1 MSTILDIRNATVTYQ
16 DGETTTTA
24 LADASLIAESNTLT
38 AIVGESG
45 SGKSTL
51 LSVAAGLITPD
62 SGSVHVD
69 GTRSIIFQQANLL
82 SSLNVRDQL
91 VIMDHIAGRKL
102 RPQRADEL
110 LEFVG
115 LAGMGNR
122 RMGQLSGGQRQR
134 VNIARALM
142 ERPDLLLA
150 DEPTSALDSHLS
162 QEIIRL
168 LRDVTQ
174 EMNTATV
181 LVTHDR
187 SLLNFADRVVEV
199 KDGHVSEQEKVIG
212 RSKHDDI
219 EMSEDEKPAN
229 SHSAITNIG
238 DDFKVIRDN
247 MPFGT
252 VGNNEL
258 GTYFICYASTFSTVQ
273 KMLKNMF
280 MGVDGANYDRLLDFS
295 TAVTG
300 TLFFVPTVDMLGDFA
315 G

>member
-24 LADASLIAESNTLT
+24 LADASLKAESNSLT

-62 SGSVHVD
+62 SGFVQVD

-91 VIMDHIAGRKL
+91 LIMDHIAGRKL

-110 LEFVG
+110 LDFVG

-122 RMGQLSGGQRQR
+122 RMGQMSGGQRQR

-142 ERPDLLLA
+142 EQPDLLLA

-187 SLLNFADRVVEV
+187 SLLTFAVRVVEV
-199 KDGHVSEQEKVIG
+199 KDGHVSEQEKVAAL
-212 RSKHDDI
+212 S
-219 EMSEDEKPAN
+219 
-229 SHSAITNIG
+229 
-238 DDFKVIRDN
+238 
-247 MPFGT
+247 
-252 VGNNEL
+252 
-258 GTYFICYASTFSTVQ
+258 
-273 KMLKNMF
+273 
-280 MGVDGANYDRLLDFS
+280 
-295 TAVTG
+295 
-300 TLFFVPTVDMLGDFA
+300 
-315 G
+315 

>member
-62 SGSVHVD
+62 FGSVHVD

-91 VIMDHIAGRKL
+91 VIMDHIVGRKL

-142 ERPDLLLA
+142 EQPDLLLA

-199 KDGHVSEQEKVIG
+199 KDGYVSEQEKV
-212 RSKHDDI
+212 
-219 EMSEDEKPAN
+219 
-229 SHSAITNIG
+229 SA
-238 DDFKVIRDN
+238 
-247 MPFGT
+247 
-252 VGNNEL
+252 L
-258 GTYFICYASTFSTVQ
+258 S
-273 KMLKNMF
+273 
-280 MGVDGANYDRLLDFS
+280 
-295 TAVTG
+295 
-300 TLFFVPTVDMLGDFA
+300 
-315 G
+315 

>member
-24 LADASLIAESNTLT
+24 LADASLKAESNSLT

-62 SGSVHVD
+62 SGSVQVD

-91 VIMDHIAGRKL
+91 LIMDHIAGRKL

-110 LEFVG
+110 LDFVG

-122 RMGQLSGGQRQR
+122 RMGQMSGGQRQR

-142 ERPDLLLA
+142 EQPDLLLA

-174 EMNTATV
+174 EMKTATV

-187 SLLNFADRVVEV
+187 SLLTFADRVVEV
-199 KDGHVSEQEKVIG
+199 KDGHVSEQEKV
-212 RSKHDDI
+212 
-219 EMSEDEKPAN
+219 
-229 SHSAITNIG
+229 SA
-238 DDFKVIRDN
+238 
-247 MPFGT
+247 
-252 VGNNEL
+252 L
-258 GTYFICYASTFSTVQ
+258 S
-273 KMLKNMF
+273 
-280 MGVDGANYDRLLDFS
+280 
-295 TAVTG
+295 
-300 TLFFVPTVDMLGDFA
+300 
-315 G
+315 

>member
-24 LADASLIAESNTLT
+24 LADASLKAESNTLT

-62 SGSVHVD
+62 SGSVQVD

-82 SSLNVRDQL
+82 SALNVRDQL
-91 VIMDHIAGRKL
+91 LIMDHIAGSKL

-110 LEFVG
+110 LDFVG

-122 RMGQLSGGQRQR
+122 RMGQMSGGQRQR

-142 ERPDLLLA
+142 EQPDLLLA

-187 SLLNFADRVVEV
+187 SLLTFADRVVEV
-199 KDGHVSEQEKVIG
+199 KDGHVSEQEKV
-212 RSKHDDI
+212 
-219 EMSEDEKPAN
+219 
-229 SHSAITNIG
+229 SA
-238 DDFKVIRDN
+238 
-247 MPFGT
+247 
-252 VGNNEL
+252 L
-258 GTYFICYASTFSTVQ
+258 S
-273 KMLKNMF
+273 
-280 MGVDGANYDRLLDFS
+280 
-295 TAVTG
+295 
-300 TLFFVPTVDMLGDFA
+300 
-315 G
+315 

>member
-24 LADASLIAESNTLT
+24 LADASLNAESNSLT

-62 SGSVHVD
+62 SGSVQVD

-91 VIMDHIAGRKL
+91 LIMDHIAGRKL

-122 RMGQLSGGQRQR
+122 RMGQMSGGQRQR

-142 ERPDLLLA
+142 EQPDLLLA

-174 EMNTATV
+174 EMKTATV

-199 KDGHVSEQEKVIG
+199 KDGHVAEEEKV
-212 RSKHDDI
+212 
-219 EMSEDEKPAN
+219 
-229 SHSAITNIG
+229 SA
-238 DDFKVIRDN
+238 
-247 MPFGT
+247 
-252 VGNNEL
+252 L
-258 GTYFICYASTFSTVQ
+258 S
-273 KMLKNMF
+273 
-280 MGVDGANYDRLLDFS
+280 
-295 TAVTG
+295 
-300 TLFFVPTVDMLGDFA
+300 
-315 G
+315 

>member
-51 LSVAAGLITPD
+51 LSVAAGLITPG

-142 ERPDLLLA
+142 EQPDLLLA

-199 KDGHVSEQEKVIG
+199 KDGRVSEQEKV
-212 RSKHDDI
+212 
-219 EMSEDEKPAN
+219 
-229 SHSAITNIG
+229 SA
-238 DDFKVIRDN
+238 
-247 MPFGT
+247 
-252 VGNNEL
+252 L
-258 GTYFICYASTFSTVQ
+258 S
-273 KMLKNMF
+273 
-280 MGVDGANYDRLLDFS
+280 
-295 TAVTG
+295 
-300 TLFFVPTVDMLGDFA
+300 
-315 G
+315 

>member
-24 LADASLIAESNTLT
+24 LADASLKAESNSLT

-62 SGSVHVD
+62 SGSVQVD

-91 VIMDHIAGRKL
+91 LIMDHIAGRKL

-110 LEFVG
+110 LDFVG

-122 RMGQLSGGQRQR
+122 RIGQMSGGQRQR

-142 ERPDLLLA
+142 EQPDLLLA

-174 EMNTATV
+174 EMKTATV

-187 SLLNFADRVVEV
+187 SLLTLADRVVEV
-199 KDGHVSEQEKVIG
+199 KDGHVSEQEKV
-212 RSKHDDI
+212 SVL
-219 EMSEDEKPAN
+219 S
-229 SHSAITNIG
+229 
-238 DDFKVIRDN
+238 
-247 MPFGT
+247 
-252 VGNNEL
+252 
-258 GTYFICYASTFSTVQ
+258 
-273 KMLKNMF
+273 
-280 MGVDGANYDRLLDFS
+280 
-295 TAVTG
+295 
-300 TLFFVPTVDMLGDFA
+300 
-315 G
+315 

>member
-24 LADASLIAESNTLT
+24 LVDASLNAESNSLT

-62 SGSVHVD
+62 SGSVQVD

-91 VIMDHIAGRKL
+91 LIMDHIAGRKL

-122 RMGQLSGGQRQR
+122 RMGQMSGGQRQR

-142 ERPDLLLA
+142 EQPDLLLA

-174 EMNTATV
+174 EMKTATV

-199 KDGHVSEQEKVIG
+199 KDGHVAEQEKV
-212 RSKHDDI
+212 
-219 EMSEDEKPAN
+219 
-229 SHSAITNIG
+229 SA
-238 DDFKVIRDN
+238 
-247 MPFGT
+247 
-252 VGNNEL
+252 L
-258 GTYFICYASTFSTVQ
+258 S
-273 KMLKNMF
+273 
-280 MGVDGANYDRLLDFS
+280 
-295 TAVTG
+295 
-300 TLFFVPTVDMLGDFA
+300 
-315 G
+315 

>member
-1 MSTILDIRNATVTYQ
+1 MLLEEMLNMSTILDIRNATVTYQ

-24 LADASLIAESNTLT
+24 LADASLNAESNSLT

-62 SGSVHVD
+62 SGSVQVD

-91 VIMDHIAGRKL
+91 LIMDHIAGRKL

-122 RMGQLSGGQRQR
+122 RMGQMSGGQRQR

-142 ERPDLLLA
+142 EQPDLLLA

-174 EMNTATV
+174 EMKTATV

-187 SLLNFADRVVEV
+187 SLLNFANRVVEV
-199 KDGHVSEQEKVIG
+199 KDGHVAEQEKV
-212 RSKHDDI
+212 
-219 EMSEDEKPAN
+219 
-229 SHSAITNIG
+229 SA
-238 DDFKVIRDN
+238 
-247 MPFGT
+247 
-252 VGNNEL
+252 L
-258 GTYFICYASTFSTVQ
+258 S
-273 KMLKNMF
+273 
-280 MGVDGANYDRLLDFS
+280 
-295 TAVTG
+295 
-300 TLFFVPTVDMLGDFA
+300 
-315 G
+315 